1 MDVLFIRPYPDTTSP
16 SDRLSPAV
24 TQFEPS
30 RVENVNILAVELVGG
45 DHHTPVPGFHVS
57 VSIG

>member
-1 MDVLFIRPYPDTTSP
+1 MRPYPDTTSP
-16 SDRLSPAV
+16 PDRLSPAV
-24 TQFEPS
+24 TQCSPF
-30 RVENVNILAVELVGG
+30 RVVNVAIPDVDLVGG